1 MMSTS
6 RKRNEIRCICARTPL
21 LATYGTY
28 KDGKPYIH
36 IKVYKQRRIYGEVF
50 ISADAEV
57 KIRCRECFRLQRV
70 RIVSNRPMM
79 QEEYENMEAAGPTV
93 GSPDVAP
100 DTYDGIR

>member
-1 MMSTS
+1 MSTS
-6 RKRNEIRCICARTPL
+6 RKRNEIRCARAPL

-28 KDGKPYIH
+28 KGGKPYIH
-36 IKVYKQRRIYGEVF
+36 IKVYKQRRICGEVF

-57 KIRCRECFRLQRV
+57 KIRCRECLRLQRA